1 MFAINNYK
9 YRIGAY
15 AIIERETDNKIAIAS
30 DETDVYFFLGGGMER
45 GETIEETLK
54 REILEE
60 TGYTIKN
67 MKYFDKVNSLCYSNK
82 YGNIDMDATIFI
94 AQFDKKITEPIEKD
108 HKILWATPQEY
119 RKKLYH
125 EYQNTILERYIVM
138 KKENK

>member
-1 MFAINNYK
+1 M
-9 YRIGAY
+9 
-15 AIIERETDNKIAIAS
+15 
-30 DETDVYFFLGGGMER
+30 YFFLGGGIEK

-54 REILEE
+54 REIIEE

-67 MKYFDKVNSLCYSNK
+67 IKYFDKVKSLCYSNK

-108 HKILWATPQEY
+108 HKILWVTPQEY
-119 RKKLYH
+119 REKLYH
-125 EYQNTILERYIVM
+125 KYQNTILERYIVM